1 MQIVAVLL
9 QFLLHKLKEI
19 QLLFVLKVKT
29 VDIGVLYDLPA
40 SDNFVY
46 GLLEELKLC
55 QRVVLDV
62 MKQSDFDFDDWAK
75 GAAVLLCFVVVV
87 ESLEVEHVLVQFGLS
102 LFNTLFLCSNLN
114 IPSLFK
120 FFIFVAV
127 IISSASLPM
136 LTPIS

>member
-1 MQIVAVLL
+1 
-9 QFLLHKLKEI
+9 
-19 QLLFVLKVKT
+19 
-29 VDIGVLYDLPA
+29 
-40 SDNFVY
+40 
-46 GLLEELKLC
+46 
-55 QRVVLDV
+55 
-62 MKQSDFDFDDWAK
+62 MKQSDFHFDDWAK
-75 GAAVLLCFVVVV
+75 GAAVLLRFVMVV